1 MTGSNYLTLTT
12 FVPGTKAKADEV
24 NSNFSILKDAINE
37 KATIDGDST
46 QVFSVANAT
55 ADKHAVNK
63 SQLDD
68 LSDSLT
74 AEVNKTGT
82 KFCVKSGHT
91 TNGEGDL
98 FSFSVLQITPL
109 IGGTYGNLVMVDY
122 KGTQTTISSASQ
134 ISMSGKPDGDYNI
147 FINTSGVLY
156 TLSNKIYRQK
166 SRPTMNDGDIWF
178 NTSKEPF
185 SCIKYDGTN
194 DNEFLDIPLGLVTIK
209 SAAITALKTFPF
221 NQNGYNVNMY
231 SFPSTKFDYANP
243 VNKSVSTTY
252 TAECDGLLYGTGFST
267 EGGTSITVDGV
278 TYTIIGYSSQG
289 EYVGGMVPIA
299 KGQVY
304 SFSGYGNRV
313 YQFIPQVTV

>member
-55 ADKHAVNK
+55 ADTHAVNK

-68 LSDSLT
+68 LSDAIK

-98 FSFSVLQITPL
+98 FSSSVLQITPL
-109 IGGTYGNLVMVDY
+109 VGGTYGNLVIVDY
-122 KGTQTTISSASQ
+122 KGTQTIISSAAQ

-147 FINTSGVLY
+147 YINPNGVIYTSA
-156 TLSNKIYRQK
+156 NKIYRQQA
-166 SRPTMNDGDIWF
+166 RPTMSDGDIWF
-178 NTSKEPF
+178 NTSVEPF
-185 SCIKYDGTN
+185 NCIKYDGTN
-194 DNEFLDIPLGLVTIK
+194 DNEFLDVPLGLVTIK
-209 SAAITALKTFPF
+209 NSAITVLKTFPF
-221 NQNGYNVNMY
+221 NQNGYDVNAQSNEWAKVLPVISTSTGIDKAINVEHTAEACGIILNY
-231 SFPSTKFDYANP
+231 LSGSTTSAITIDGATFGW
-243 VNKSVSTTY
+243 SVSNSTTY
-252 TAECDGLLYGTGFST
+252 TQWQISKGSVYKAI
-267 EGGTSITVDGV
+267 GGTLTFYPS
-278 TYTIIGYSSQG
+278 
-289 EYVGGMVPIA
+289 
-299 KGQVY
+299 KGA
-304 SFSGYGNRV
+304 N
-313 YQFIPQVTV
+313 